1 MIEDK
6 SRHKRTRFTRE
17 GGVVVKALRFPFF
30 DSLEEIGGAYEIK
43 ERKHTVVIR
52 RLINMVLLCI
62 NWQSCEC

>member
-6 SRHKRTRFTRE
+6 SRHRRTRFTRV
-17 GGVVVKALRFPFF
+17 GGVVVKVLRSPFF

>member
-6 SRHKRTRFTRE
+6 SRHRRTRFTRE
-17 GGVVVKALRFPFF
+17 GGVVVKALRSPFF

>member
-17 GGVVVKALRFPFF
+17 GGVVFKALRFPFF

-43 ERKHTVVIR
+43 ERKQTVVIR
-52 RLINMVLLCI
+52 RPYQCGIAVYQLAKLQM
-62 NWQSCEC
+62 